1 MQLKHLSH
9 VARTPVDKAQGEL
22 LSSNPST
29 SLSAGAALVRDA
41 KETGLCLK
49 DYLTLSVL
57 PTAEKDPGKYKDLN
71 GFQAALAFLNLPFAT
86 QLDQGVFLQAASDT
100 FQKYPGTRA
109 MFPEVIDQMLR
120 WKNRQ
125 NQLDSL
131 APLIAQSRTISG
143 SEMISTAVED
153 DSGARGT
160 FVIAEGAK
168 IPVRTIRTSQTSV
181 GIFKHGSG
189 IKTTYEFE
197 RRSSL
202 DILTPFAA
210 RVARELELSKV
221 NAAIG
226 VMINGDGVNG
236 AAPVTTITSL
246 GGVVQSTTKFRAQ
259 YAAFAAWMIARAAA
273 GTPVDTVIGN
283 VNMYLELLLM
293 FTPTLAAQTSEIVAA
308 AANGGPGIGLSIPLL
323 GGTANFALASGMPNN
338 RLLGITKSETL
349 EELVEAGSNISE
361 NERSIQ
367 NQVITY
373 VRTENSGFKLAFADT
388 RSILNLDA

>member
-1 MQLKHLSH
+1 MQLKHLSD
-9 VARTPVDKAQGEL
+9 VPRTAVDKALAEL
-22 LSSNPST
+22 RNENPVI
-29 SLSAGAALVRDA
+29 SLNAGAMLVRNA

-49 DYLTLSVL
+49 DYLTLSIL

-71 GFQAALAFLNLPFAT
+71 GFQAALAYLNLPFAN
-86 QLDQGVFLQAASDT
+86 QLEQGVFLQAASDT
-100 FQKYPGTRA
+100 FQKFPGTRA

-125 NQLDSL
+125 TQLDSL
-131 APLIAQSRTISG
+131 APMLAQSRTISG
-143 SEMISTAVED
+143 SEMISTAVDD

-168 IPVRTIRTSQTSV
+168 IPIRTIRTSQTSV

-197 RRSSL
+197 RRVSL
-202 DILTPFAA
+202 DVLTPFAA

-226 VMINGDGVNG
+226 IMINGDGVNA

-246 GGVVQSTTKFRAQ
+246 GGVVQGTTPLRSQ
-259 YAAFAAWMIARAAA
+259 YAAFAKWLITRAAL
-273 GTPVDTVIGN
+273 GVPVDTVIGN

-293 FTPTLAAQTSEIVAA
+293 FTPTLAGQTSQIQAAVAA
-308 AANGGPGIGLSIPLL
+308 GGPGINLSIPLL
-323 GGTANFALASGMPNN
+323 GGSANFALASGMPAN